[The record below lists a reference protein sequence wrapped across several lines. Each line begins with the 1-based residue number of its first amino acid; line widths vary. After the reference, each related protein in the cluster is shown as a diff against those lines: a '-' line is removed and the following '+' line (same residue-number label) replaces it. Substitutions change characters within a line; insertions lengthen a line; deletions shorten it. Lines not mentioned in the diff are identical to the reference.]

1 MAINNKRISVAE
13 LDFDAIKTNIKNY
26 LKGQTEFTDYDFEG
40 SAMSVLID
48 LLAYNTHYNSI
59 YTNLAVN
66 EMFLDSASKRSSVV
80 SLAKMLGYTPV
91 SAKCATATVNI
102 SISSP
107 TSNPA
112 VVTLPANQPFTASLD
127 GKTYTFYNREA
138 ITVSKNSSG
147 VYQFA
152 GVKLVEGT
160 PLKFKYS
167 YTDGQRIIV
176 PNSNVD
182 LSTLAVRVQE
192 TATTDEYAVFS
203 KVEDLVVA
211 NETTNVYFIKEIDN
225 GLYELNFGNGIV
237 GMALSPGNVIT
248 LDYYVSSLE
257 AANNI
262 KSFTYGG
269 VTLLGSN
276 LSVVTI
282 SESSGGSS
290 SEAISSIKFNAPR
303 TYAAQ
308 NRAVTPEDYKVLV
321 RSILPE
327 AQTVQVWGG
336 ENNIPKIYGKT
347 FICVKPTT
355 STKLTT
361 VQKDYLTSS
370 LLKRNVVSITPEIVD
385 PEYLNISIDCT
396 VYYNDRNTTKT
407 PSQLTTIVKNAI
419 TKYDTD
425 NLQKFDGLLRFSK
438 LSSLIDSS
446 DTSITNNITKLTITR
461 RITPKYNLNSEYI
474 INLINPISQEGN
486 KLGEVFK
493 STGFLIPNSTNSHYL
508 DDDENGNIRLFYY
521 DTNYSKIIV
530 NATIGTLSYSTGL
543 INIKNLN
550 IASLA
555 DDAFEITV
563 KPASYDVVSALNQ
576 IVQIDET
583 FLNVSVIADKSAS
596 GNLEAGQNYVF
607 TSIR

>member
-152 GVKLVEGT
+152 GVTLVEGT

-167 YTDGQRIIV
+167 YTDGQRILV

-327 AQTVQVWGG
+327 VQTVQVWGG

-530 NATIGTLSYSTGL
+530 NATIGTISYSTGL

>member
-13 LDFDAIKTNIKNY
+13 LDFDAIKLNIKNY
-26 LKGQTEFTDYDFEG
+26 LKGQTEFSDYDFEG

-91 SAKCATATVNI
+91 SAKCATSTVNI

-112 VVTLPANQPFTASLD
+112 VVTLPANQPFIASLD

-138 ITVSKNSSG
+138 ITVSANTNG
-147 VYQFA
+147 IYQFL
-152 GVKLVEGT
+152 GVTLVEGT

-167 YTDGQRIIV
+167 YTDGQRILI

-182 LSTLAVRVQE
+182 LSTLAVRIQE
-192 TATTDEYAVFS
+192 TATTDEYVVFS
-203 KVEDLVVA
+203 KVEDLVIA
-211 NETTNVYFIKEIDN
+211 NESTNVYFIKEIDN
-225 GLYELNFGNGIV
+225 GLYELNFGDGIV
-237 GMALSPGNVIT
+237 GTALSSGNVIT

-262 KSFTYGG
+262 KAFTYGG

-276 LSVVTI
+276 LSVVTVT
-282 SESSGGSS
+282 ESTGGAA

-361 VQKDYLTSS
+361 LQKDYLTSS

-385 PEYLNISIDCT
+385 PEYLNISINCT

-419 TKYDTD
+419 INYDED

-493 STGFLIPNSTNSHYL
+493 STAFLIPNSTNSHYL

-530 NATIGTLSYSTGL
+530 NATIGTISYSTGL

-555 DDAFEITV
+555 DDSFEITV

-576 IVQIDET
+576 IVQIDSE
-583 FLNVSVIADKSAS
+583 FLTVNVIADKSAS

>member
-13 LDFDAIKTNIKNY
+13 LDFDAIKINIKNY
-26 LKGQTEFTDYDFEG
+26 LKGQSEFSDYDFEG
-40 SAMSVLID
+40 SAMAVLID

-91 SAKCATATVNI
+91 SAKSATAVVNLTI
-102 SISSP
+102 SAP

-112 VVTLPANQPFTASLD
+112 VVTLPAYQPFTASVD
-127 GKTYTFYNREA
+127 GRTYTFYNREA
-138 ITVSKNSSG
+138 LTVSKNTNG
-147 VYQFA
+147 LYQFSN
-152 GVKLVEGT
+152 VTLVEGT
-160 PLKFKYS
+160 PLKFKYT
-167 YTDGQRIIV
+167 YTSGQRIIL
-176 PNSNVD
+176 PNANVD
-182 LSTLAVRVQE
+182 LSTLAVRIQE
-192 TATTDEYAVFS
+192 TASSDEYVVFS
-203 KVEDLVVA
+203 KVQDLVVA
-211 NETTNVYFIKEIDN
+211 NESTNVYFIKEIDD
-225 GLYELNFGNGIV
+225 GLYELNFGNNIV
-237 GMALSPGNVIT
+237 GKALNEGNVIT
-248 LDYYVSSLE
+248 LDYFVSSMG
-257 AANNI
+257 AANSI
-262 KSFTYGG
+262 STFTYGG

-282 SESSGGSS
+282 SSSSGGASP
-290 SEAISSIKFNAPR
+290 EAIDSIKFNAPR

-308 NRAVTPEDYKVLV
+308 NRAVTPEDYRALV
-321 RSILPE
+321 RNILPE

-361 VQKDYLTSS
+361 LQKQYLVSN
-370 LLKRNVVSITPEIVD
+370 LIKRNVVSITPEIVD
-385 PEYLNISIDCT
+385 PEYLNINIDCT
-396 VYYNDRNTTKT
+396 IYYNDRNTTKT
-407 PSQLTTIVKNAI
+407 PSQLTTIVRNAI
-419 TKYDTD
+419 TAYNNDY
-425 NLQKFDGLLRFSK
+425 LQKFDGLLRFSK
-438 LSSLIDSS
+438 LSSLIDAS
-446 DTSITNNITKLTITR
+446 DTSITNNVTKLTITR
-461 RITPKYNLNSEYI
+461 RVTPKYNLNSEYI
-474 INLINPISQEGN
+474 INLINPISREGN

-493 STGFLIPNSTNSHYL
+493 STGFLIPNSTNVHYL
-508 DDDENGNIRLFYY
+508 DDDENGNVRLFYY

-530 NATIGTLSYSTGL
+530 NATIGTISYSTGL

-550 IASLA
+550 IVSLA
-555 DDAFEITV
+555 EDAFEITV

-583 FLNVSVIADKSAS
+583 FLNITIIADKSSS

>member
-13 LDFDAIKTNIKNY
+13 LDFDAIKINIKNY
-26 LKGQTEFTDYDFEG
+26 LKGQSEFSDYDFEG

-48 LLAYNTHYNSI
+48 LLAYNTHYNGI

-91 SAKCATATVNI
+91 SAKSATAVVNI

-138 ITVSKNSSG
+138 ITVSKNNSG
-147 VYQFA
+147 IYQFSN
-152 GVKLVEGT
+152 VTLVEGV
-160 PLKFKYS
+160 PLKFKYT
-167 YTDGQRIIV
+167 YTAGQRILI

-192 TATTDEYAVFS
+192 TASTDEYAVFS

-225 GLYELNFGNGIV
+225 GLYELNFGNGII
-237 GMALSPGNVIT
+237 GMALSEGNVIT

-257 AANNI
+257 EANNI
-262 KSFTYGG
+262 STFTYGG

-282 SESSGGSS
+282 SKSSGGASP
-290 SEAISSIKFNAPR
+290 EAISSIKFNAPR

-308 NRAVTPEDYKVLV
+308 NRAVTPEDYRVLV

-385 PEYLNISIDCT
+385 PDYLNINIDCT

-419 TKYDTD
+419 TTYNTD

-438 LSSLIDSS
+438 LSSLIDAS
-446 DTSITNNITKLTITR
+446 DTSITNNISKLTITR

-486 KLGEVFK
+486 KLGDVFK

-508 DDDENGNIRLFYY
+508 DDDENGNVRLFYY

-530 NATIGTLSYSTGL
+530 NANIGTISYATGL

-583 FLNVSVIADKSAS
+583 FLNITVIADKSAS